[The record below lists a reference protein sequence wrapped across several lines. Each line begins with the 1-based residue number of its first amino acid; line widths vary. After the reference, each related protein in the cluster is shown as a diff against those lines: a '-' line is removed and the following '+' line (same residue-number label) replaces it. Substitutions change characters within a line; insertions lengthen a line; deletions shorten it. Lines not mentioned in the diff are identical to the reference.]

1 VRRNYSD
8 IAIAEAIAILG
19 CVAFFAHLPGPVM
32 LVLGLCLFAAPG
44 YVWSEVFL
52 SRRDRG
58 LERVAV
64 GTGLA
69 LMVPVF
75 GGIVLYAAG
84 IPLNR
89 TAWVGVLSVATLVG
103 AAVALITRRRRRDDP
118 APRRP
123 ARTRR
128 WSAWHAVAFGAAAV
142 IAAGAVGLAVVSA
155 DAQKYSG
162 YTQLW
167 LTPLP
172 GQPSRASLGVDNE
185 QGGAT
190 QYRLVLR
197 RKGQVSRTRRML
209 AVAAVVAAFVVTGLG
224 GWGLH
229 AATTSPP
236 ASALSS
242 ATLLTA
248 THQSA
253 GQIYLYD
260 SGSRWLYMS
269 VNIPSG
275 SGAADTGTVICQVEG
290 PDGHV
295 TTVGSFQLANGYG
308 YWGSPAP
315 ATSGPLTGARLVT
328 ASGTVLATATFAA

>member
-1 VRRNYSD
+1 MRRNYSD

-197 RKGQVSRTRRML
+197 RKGRV
-209 AVAAVVAAFVVTGLG
+209 
-224 GWGLH
+224 
-229 AATTSPP
+229 
-236 ASALSS
+236 S
-242 ATLLTA
+242 ATWTLT
-248 THQSA
+248 
-253 GQIYLYD
+253 
-260 SGSRWLYMS
+260 
-269 VNIPSG
+269 
-275 SGAADTGTVICQVEG
+275 
-290 PDGHV
+290 
-295 TTVGSFQLANGYG
+295 LANGQTWQRTVPYTTSFAMAASLYRLPDLQDPYRAVDNG
-308 YWGSPAP
+308 AALPGKPAATPSPHP
-315 ATSGPLTGARLVT
+315 
-328 ASGTVLATATFAA
+328 SGTHS